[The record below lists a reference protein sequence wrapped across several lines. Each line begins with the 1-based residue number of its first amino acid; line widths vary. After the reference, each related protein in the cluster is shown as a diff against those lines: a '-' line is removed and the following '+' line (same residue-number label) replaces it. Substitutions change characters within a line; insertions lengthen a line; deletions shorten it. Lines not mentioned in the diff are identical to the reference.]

1 MYKDHTLVRL
11 LEAYPSKLRKSLCL
25 FVPSSSCTLLFMP
38 EVKQHSMFA
47 DPQKNPKKQPSI
59 ANRTVECVPQ

>member
-1 MYKDHTLVRL
+1 MYKGHALVRL
-11 LEAYPSKLRKSLCL
+11 QQAYPSKLCKSLCL

-47 DPQKNPKKQPSI
+47 EPQKNQKPGI
-59 ANRTVECVPQ
+59 ANITVECVAQ